1 MKYLILGIVF
11 LAGFLSCSSNDPST
25 VLSASDFRDEIANT
39 MDAQVLDVRTKEE
52 FETGHLPNAMLA
64 DWTGD
69 QFDQQISQIAK
80 DKPVFVYCHSGN
92 RSASAAEYMR
102 ENGYTNV
109 KELDGGIV
117 SWMDNGFQTIIG
129 KATVTVPQVKL
140 SAAGFNEQI
149 AKEEQVLID
158 VYADWCAPC
167 KMMEPVIN
175 RLENR
180 HGEKV
185 KVIRIN
191 ADTQQD
197 IIQLLGVD
205 ALPTFVVFKD
215 GEETWRQVG
224 TVEEKFLKEQLTL

>member
-1 MKYLILGIVF
+1 MKYLIPGIAF
-11 LAGFLSCSSNDPST
+11 LFVLLSCSSNDPSN
-25 VLSASDFRDEIANT
+25 VLSAKVFRDEIAKAE
-39 MDAQVLDVRTKEE
+39 DAQVLDVRTTEE
-52 FETGHLPNAMLA
+52 FEIGHLPNAVLA
-64 DWTGD
+64 DWNGD
-69 QFDQQISQIAK
+69 QFDAQLAQIAK

-109 KELDGGIV
+109 KELDGGMV
-117 SWMDNGFQTIIG
+117 SWMENGFQTVIG
-129 KATVTVPQVKL
+129 KATISNSQIPLTL
-140 SAAGFNEQI
+140 TGFNQQI

-167 KMMEPVIN
+167 KMMNPIIEH
-175 RLENR
+175 LEHR
-180 HGEKV
+180 HGEKL

-197 IIQLLGVD
+197 IVQFLDVD

-215 GEETWRQVG
+215 GEETWRHVG
-224 TVEEKFLKEQLTL
+224 TAKEKYIKEQLAL